1 MNLARGVVLAV
12 VVAAGTVAPASAGE
26 SDRRESNQRA
36 DAPRL
41 LKEGLAAG
49 DADFATFAAI
59 ADWILHEKEEKV
71 AAGLVDALSAVEPRL
86 AGHDGQRWNATTE
99 AMVTLLKSAL
109 QDARTHHRRGDGETE
124 ADVAALVKA
133 AAPAISA
140 TLAEVDP
147 KVWAPFREALQ
158 GAMKNSC
165 EPPPTR

>member
-1 MNLARGVVLAV
+1 MNLARGVVVAV
-12 VVAAGTVAPASAGE
+12 VVAMATAAQAAPGE
-26 SDRRESNQRA
+26 GERRA

-49 DADFATFAAI
+49 NADLATFAAI

-71 AAGLVDALSAVEPRL
+71 AAGLADALAAVEPRL
-86 AGHDGQRWNATTE
+86 SGPDGQRWNATAE
-99 AMVTLLKSAL
+99 AMLSLFRSAL
-109 QDARTHHRRGDGETE
+109 ADARTHHRRSDAEIE
-124 ADVAALVKA
+124 ADVAAVAAA

-158 GAMKNSC
+158 HALPNAC
-165 EPPPTR
+165 EPPPAR